1 MKIMNDISYIFKM
14 VNKFV
19 AIKYFILLQEVF
31 YFNDSIQI
39 KIKTKFNYSFLHND
53 NLQFITLY
61 YYQYNEVLIS
71 ITPFCTI
78 H

>member
-19 AIKYFILLQEVF
+19 AIKYFILLQEVL

-53 NLQFITLY
+53 NL
-61 YYQYNEVLIS
+61 
-71 ITPFCTI
+71 
-78 H
+78 